1 MIDFPEQIKCN
12 IEAGL
17 LQHSELRS
25 YFRSCRLLL
34 VTRALFFFHL
44 HLMPYL
50 KRRCIFNLYINSLW
64 YPYNNDTE
72 VEGEGCVDSKRSDQ
86 FKMMCTWRNNNII
99 IWFIRRFLQIKRL
112 CECFV
117 ALSIHVVGECFIVS
131 TSYCVISYIP
141 SPKCWDIKRQL
152 SRNSSP
158 CDFDYSVSTWHWSYS
173 LYI

>member
-34 VTRALFFFHL
+34 VTRALFFFT
-44 HLMPYL
+44 
-50 KRRCIFNLYINSLW
+50 CIWCLILSVVAYSICTLTVCNSLLW

-72 VEGEGCVDSKRSDQ
+72 MEGEGCVDSKRSDQ

-99 IWFIRRFLQIKRL
+99 IWFIRRVLQIMFCGFKYIL
-112 CECFV
+112 LIF
-117 ALSIHVVGECFIVS
+117 LVVGECFIVS
-131 TSYCVISYIP
+131 TPYYVISYIP

-158 CDFDYSVSTWHWSYS
+158 CDFDYSVSTWHWS
-173 LYI
+173 

>member
-25 YFRSCRLLL
+25 YFKVMSSAIGNACSI
-34 VTRALFFFHL
+34 FFFT
-44 HLMPYL
+44 
-50 KRRCIFNLYINSLW
+50 CIWCLILSVVAYSICTLTVCNSLLW
-64 YPYNNDTE
+64 YPFNNDTE

-112 CECFV
+112 CES
-117 ALSIHVVGECFIVS
+117 LSIHVVGECFIVS
-131 TSYCVISYIP
+131 TFYCVISYIP

-158 CDFDYSVSTWHWSYS
+158 CDFDYSVSTWHCS
-173 LYI
+173 

>member
-1 MIDFPEQIKCN
+1 MSSAIGNACSI
-12 IEAGL
+12 
-17 LQHSELRS
+17 
-25 YFRSCRLLL
+25 
-34 VTRALFFFHL
+34 FFFT
-44 HLMPYL
+44 
-50 KRRCIFNLYINSLW
+50 CIWCLILSVVAYSICTLTVCNSLLW

-112 CECFV
+112 CES
-117 ALSIHVVGECFIVS
+117 LSIHVVGECFIVS

-158 CDFDYSVSTWHWSYS
+158 CDFDYSVSTWHCS
-173 LYI
+173 

>member
-34 VTRALFFFHL
+34 VTRALFFFT
-44 HLMPYL
+44 
-50 KRRCIFNLYINSLW
+50 CIWCLILSVVAYSICTLTVCNSLLW

-158 CDFDYSVSTWHWSYS
+158 CDFDYSVSTWHCS
-173 LYI
+173 